1 MAALAIA
8 VPMFSPVCALATAC
22 GSGGAGGAGVLFPI
36 VSNPLAV
43 FFQKAIRHGVFSAI
57 HRFRVNALQLKP
69 ETGRQLAATRIFAAH
84 DRRHALYA
92 ELSERIFEQST
103 HGRR

>member
-8 VPMFSPVCALATAC
+8 VPIFSPVCALATAC

-43 FFQKAIRHGVFSAI
+43 FFQKAIRHGIFSAI
-57 HRFRVNALQLKP
+57 HRFRVNTFQLEP
-69 ETGRQLAATRIFAAH
+69 ETGRQLSASRVLAPN
-84 DRRHALYA
+84 DRRHALHA
-92 ELSERIFEQST
+92 ELSERIF
-103 HGRR
+103 